1 MIYAMTD
8 DEIVEH
14 IQELGNQIENLEYKL
29 KVALELALVEC
40 PYRDGT
46 GSYNDWW
53 HNRRAYVAEL
63 RGK

>member
-29 KVALELALVEC
+29 TKALELALEEC
-40 PYRDGT
+40 PYRDGN

-53 HNRRAYVAEL
+53 HNRRATVAEL